1 MTKLAGG
8 RCSVS
13 NFREIPLPIQHF
25 CQRRY
30 RGESFLNQ
38 RFTRESLI
46 NQRKNNPYSIIHLA
60 THSDFTRKTPEESY
74 IQLWQDE
81 QLKLNQLRT
90 LGWQNPPVELLVL
103 SSCRTAVGDEKAE
116 LGFAGLA
123 LQAGVKTALASLWYV
138 SDMGTLALMSEF
150 YRHLEQT
157 AIKGDALR
165 KAQLA
170 MIQGAVEDVDTQLH
184 ASQSL
189 EQMTLPTQMTSLSS
203 LDLSHPYYWSAFTLI
218 GSPW

>member
-1 MTKLAGG
+1 
-8 RCSVS
+8 
-13 NFREIPLPIQHF
+13 
-25 CQRRY
+25 
-30 RGESFLNQ
+30 
-38 RFTRESLI
+38 
-46 NQRKNNPYSIIHLA
+46 
-60 THSDFTRKTPEESY
+60 
-74 IQLWQDE
+74 
-81 QLKLNQLRT
+81 
-90 LGWQNPPVELLVL
+90 VL

-123 LQAGVKTALASLWYV
+123 VQAGVKTALASLWYV

-189 EQMTLPTQMTSLSS
+189 DEITLPNQISSLSS